1 MRLIL
6 AFRLIVAA
14 AFACVPF
21 IVDAQTYPSKPVKIV
36 VPTSPGG
43 TTDMLAR
50 AVGQGLSEEWGQP
63 VVIENRPG
71 ANEIIGVGSVAK
83 APADGYT
90 LIISDSAAYVI
101 NPHLYKT
108 LPYSSPRDFAPVVA
122 LARPSPVLVAGISL
136 KANDFQ
142 ELLALAKVA
151 PGALSYGSFGN
162 GSYAHISMEQLKK
175 LTGIDIVHVPFKG
188 SSPALNALLA
198 GQISLMLVNLGNVDA
213 HVKSGR
219 LKLLAAATGKRLAL
233 RPELATISESG
244 VPGFEA
250 GTWWGMLAPANTPR
264 EVVARI
270 NADAN
275 KVLAN
280 PEFRERY
287 VNKQGLEP
295 VGNTPEQFASLIKS
309 DLERWATLV
318 KASGAKID

>member
-1 MRLIL
+1 MKLIL
-6 AFRLIVAA
+6 ALRLIVAA
-14 AFACVPF
+14 AIACMPLLVG
-21 IVDAQTYPSKPVKIV
+21 AQGYPSKPVRIV

-43 TTDMLAR
+43 TTDTLAR
-50 AVGQGLSEEWGQP
+50 AVGQGLSEEWSQP

-90 LIISDSAAYVI
+90 LIVSDSAAYVI

-108 LPYSSPRDFAPVVA
+108 LPYSPLRDFSPVIA
-122 LARPSPVLVAGISL
+122 LARPSPVLVAGTSL
-136 KANDFQ
+136 KADNFQ
-142 ELLALAKVA
+142 QLLALARA
-151 PGALSYGSFGN
+151 GPGALSYGSFGN

-175 LTGIDIVHVPFKG
+175 LAGIDVVHVPFKG

-233 RPELATISESG
+233 LPELPTISESG

-250 GTWWGMLAPANTPR
+250 GTWWGMLAPASTPR

-275 KVLAN
+275 KVLAS

-287 VNKQGLEP
+287 LNRQSLEAI
-295 VGNTPEQFASLIKS
+295 GNTPEQFASLIKS
-309 DLERWATLV
+309 DLERLAILV